1 MVLLPSQDDDAIAV
15 ASTANEFYFASTLSC
30 RHEKALEALMFFN
43 PQQKKFRNTVSL
55 LVECYGNPT
64 IVKDGDRL
72 RLQIGSS
79 SLAQTLFCLD
89 SPTDGELIGVV
100 VYIRE
105 SIEQLAI
112 VHLAIDED
120 YLMSGCYGDRALAL
134 RLIQKVQEIGA
145 RLKGV
150 EFITILYDRSL
161 KKIPVRGLSSKYVL
175 HDGLRQQSS
184 KINI

>member
-1 MVLLPSQDDDAIAV
+1 
-15 ASTANEFYFASTLSC
+15 
-30 RHEKALEALMFFN
+30 MFFN
-43 PQQKKFRNTVSL
+43 PQQKKFRNAVSH
-55 LVECYGNPT
+55 LVEYYGNPK
-64 IVKDGDRL
+64 IIKDGDRL

-79 SLAQTLFCLD
+79 SAQTLFCFD
-89 SPTDGELIGVV
+89 RPTDGELIGVV

-112 VHLAIDED
+112 IHLAVKEE

-150 EFITILYDRSL
+150 ESITILYERSL
-161 KKIPVRGLSSKYVL
+161 KKIPVRQAAK
-175 HDGLRQQSS
+175 RQFV
-184 KINI
+184 INNS

>member
-1 MVLLPSQDDDAIAV
+1 MVLLPSQDDDAIAF
-15 ASTANEFYFASTLSC
+15 AADEFYFASTLSC

-43 PQQKKFRNTVSL
+43 PQQKKFRNAVSL
-55 LVECYGNPT
+55 LVEYYGNPK

-79 SLAQTLFCLD
+79 SIAQTLFCLD
-89 SPTDGELIGVV
+89 SPTDGELIGVI

-112 VHLAIDED
+112 VHLAIEED

-134 RLIQKVQEIGA
+134 RLIQKVQEVGA

-161 KKIPVRGLSSKYVL
+161 KKIPVRGLSSKYVFQT
-175 HDGLRQQSS
+175 GCANKVQ
-184 KINI
+184 K

>member
-1 MVLLPSQDDDAIAV
+1 MVLLPSQDDSSIASV
-15 ASTANEFYFASTLSC
+15 ADRVGEFHFTSTLSC
-30 RHEKALEALMFFN
+30 RHENALEALMFFN
-43 PQQKKFRNTVSL
+43 PQQKKFRNTVSQ
-55 LVECYGNPT
+55 LVECYGNPK
-64 IVKDGDRL
+64 IFKDGDRI

-79 SLAQTLFCLD
+79 SIAQTLFCLD
-89 SPTDGELIGVV
+89 RATDGELIGVV

-112 VHLAIDED
+112 IHLAVQED

-150 EFITILYDRSL
+150 ESIKILYERSL
-161 KKIPVRGLSSKYVL
+161 KKFPFVTL
-175 HDGLRQQSS
+175 QSG
-184 KINI
+184 NL